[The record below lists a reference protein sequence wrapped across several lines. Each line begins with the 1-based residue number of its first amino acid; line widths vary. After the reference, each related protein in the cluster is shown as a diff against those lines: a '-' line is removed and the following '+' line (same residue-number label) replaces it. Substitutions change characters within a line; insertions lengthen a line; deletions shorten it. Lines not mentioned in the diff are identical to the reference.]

1 MALAWSIL
9 KEFTDSWLRICA
21 YKKQQGVTA
30 NRASL
35 IVLKAVPHEMIFA
48 QVMSEKSQVIAQ
60 DKSVPKSLWL
70 HKKGSFV
77 EFL

>member
-30 NRASL
+30 NRGSL

-48 QVMSEKSQVIAQ
+48 QVMSEKSQVIAAGQ
-60 DKSVPKSLWL
+60 KCTKIVAAS
-70 HKKGSFV
+70 
-77 EFL
+77 